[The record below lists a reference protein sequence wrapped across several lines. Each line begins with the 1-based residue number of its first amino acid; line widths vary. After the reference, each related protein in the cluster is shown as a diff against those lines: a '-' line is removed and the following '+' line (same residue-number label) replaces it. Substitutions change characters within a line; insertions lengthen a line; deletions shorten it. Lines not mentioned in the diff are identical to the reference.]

1 MGFRIIQGG
10 MGVGVSGWPL
20 ARAVSQQ
27 GQLGVV
33 SGTGLAVVLARR
45 LGTGDL
51 EGHMRRALA
60 HFPVPAM
67 AERVLARYY
76 VPGGK
81 KRDEAFKPAG
91 MPQMESSVAL
101 TELTIL
107 ANFAEVWLSKEGHDG
122 LVGVNYL
129 EKVQIPTLPS
139 LLGSMLAGVDYV
151 LMGAGIPRFIPEIL
165 DTLAAGKRAEL
176 RLDVEGAEAD
186 DHFICSLDP
195 AEVLGMTPPPLHR
208 PKFLAIISSVVL
220 AMTLARKS
228 NGRVDGFVVEGATAG
243 GHNAPPRGPM
253 KLNDVGEPL
262 YGDRDDVDLEK
273 IRDLGIPFWLAG
285 GFAEPERLKEALAAG
300 AEGIQVGTAFAFCDE
315 SSITESIKKQTLQLS
330 RDGKAQVFTDP
341 LASPTGFPFK
351 VSRMEGTLSDAGIY
365 EQRIRVCDLGYLR
378 RPYRKSDGNV
388 GYRCPAET
396 VAGYVAKGGTVAET
410 EGRKCLCNAL
420 FATIGLAQP
429 LSNGQEELPLVT
441 AGDEVV
447 RLARLVRPDQDH
459 YAAKDVV
466 AYLLQ

>member
-45 LGTGDL
+45 LGAGDL

-81 KRDEAFKPAG
+81 KQDETFKPAG
-91 MPQMESSVAL
+91 MPQMEASVAL

-107 ANFAEVWLSKEGHDG
+107 ANFAEVWLSKEGHNG

-195 AEVLGMTPPPLHR
+195 AEVLGMTPPSLHR

-253 KLNDVGEPL
+253 KLNEIGEPL

-285 GFAEPERLKEALAAG
+285 GFAEPERLAEALAAG

-351 VSRMEGTLSDAGIY
+351 VSRMEGTLSDAALY

-378 RPYRKSDGNV
+378 RPYRRPDGKV

-396 VAGYVAKGGTVAET
+396 VEGYVAKGGTVAET

-466 AYLLQ
+466 AYLLR